1 MLYKLICSPS
11 RSAATPP
18 MTVQAVT
25 HPLLIEFGVWASMA
39 LAARRRREWLEDER
53 LQTKIGTAPAQ
64 RPASAGVRSSV
75 VTQRRQ
81 QAQVAL
87 KVGGVLPGGA
97 APHQHAPPL
106 AQSADGHKQHE
117 QHGRMSKLENQRSC
131 SASSESQLHWYSKA

>member
-1 MLYKLICSPS
+1 MLYEFTFRSP
-11 RSAATPP
+11 PP

-64 RPASAGVRSSV
+64 RSASAGVRSSV

-97 APHQHAPPL
+97 VPHQHAPPL
-106 AQSADGHKQHE
+106 AQSADGHEQQHV
-117 QHGRMSKLENQRSC
+117 RMSKLESQR
-131 SASSESQLHWYSKA
+131 ARTTSSESQAHWHSKA